1 MTTQQLY
8 RHKSIERISSP
19 DQLNDYL
26 KVTKPGVW
34 LVLTAVVVLLAGMIF
49 WAAFAY
55 IGSFAKGT
63 AVVSDGQM
71 TITFEE
77 PQFAKNVK
85 EGMEVS
91 AAGTTGTVT
100 NVSYDKSGNVVAR
113 ANTTLDNG
121 TYDVSVQYKTTQLLG
136 LLFND

>member
-8 RHKSIERISSP
+8 RDKSIERISSP

-71 TITFEE
+71 TILPLRSLSLQRMLKREW
-77 PQFAKNVK
+77 K
-85 EGMEVS
+85 
-91 AAGTTGTVT
+91 
-100 NVSYDKSGNVVAR
+100 
-113 ANTTLDNG
+113 
-121 TYDVSVQYKTTQLLG
+121 
-136 LLFND
+136 